1 MAKFGASAPLFTI
14 GKTKWGLC
22 HFTRSSKDGALIHC
36 RRNPATC
43 KYCAEHGVPQNEPDP
58 FDVASKL
65 LTDHWSQRW
74 VESNRHRVE
83 LQPDQV
89 WPADGIH
96 ILAVDDETG
105 QRTVIA
111 SFGEND
117 TAMGTISALVAAHNV
132 QIGRPD

>member
-1 MAKFGASAPLFTI
+1 MSKFGATAPLFTI

-22 HFTRSSKDGALIHC
+22 HFTRSSRDGALIHC

-65 LTDHWSQRW
+65 
-74 VESNRHRVE
+74 
-83 LQPDQV
+83 QPDEV

-117 TAMGTISALVAAHNV
+117 TAMGTISALVAAHNI